1 MASTGEAESSFEIKV
16 FRKNFAYLKDGLK
29 NELDA
34 FVPLLYEKDLVTEDK
49 RDKALATGTADINK
63 RTIDL
68 LTAIECQVKTNP
80 NAFSSF
86 LGVLKSVPALRHLA
100 YKLEGDYDH
109 MVKPPLDSYSAET
122 PTDPCGSQL
131 VAPLEADNETEKTE
145 VCQRTNGAA
154 TMPPS
159 SSTMQPSACVPPHS
173 TQLDTKPS
181 EPDVHFFF
189 SPTPETSHES
199 RSDIVGG
206 SQPLAENG
214 QPPRHSMSVP
224 GGASTRTSCVTQPEF
239 RREFKSRL
247 KDLDEFVTASY
258 SQKEEELEAKST
270 ELAQTSNE
278 VQRQSEELYQLV
290 IQLEEAEHQHKE
302 DEAEIHSYQEE
313 LRQMESQH
321 EKEKEHLEN
330 QLLAKTKEY
339 ERMIMAVSQLAER
352 CNELDQRLKSE
363 RKEHKQEMQ
372 QLEQEVDSL
381 KLENVRLGEKNVSL
395 CETNTSL
402 CEEVKQKEADVRQKK
417 MEIES
422 LKQRLASID
431 SEFSKQQDEIQMKI
445 EQKKCISRSRLNSAD
460 LLDIEAR
467 MKQSVSQL
475 SVFVENED
483 PALKKLISDIQQ
495 LFQVYDRKMQRSIS
509 WPSSLCNLP
518 SLAKWGVATQDL

>member
-1 MASTGEAESSFEIKV
+1 MASTGGAESSFEIKV

-86 LGVLKSVPALRHLA
+86 LGVLKSVPALGHLA

-239 RREFKSRL
+239 RREFKSKL

-258 SQKEEELEAKST
+258 SQKEEELEAKNT

-290 IQLEEAEHQHKE
+290 IQLEEAEHQHEE

-417 MEIES
+417 MEIDN

-518 SLAKWGVATQDL
+518 SLAKWGVATHDL